1 MSSSSPPPP
10 RFFLPPRRLLHCDHL
25 RRLICKMFN
34 GTFRMSH
41 LFCRLPLGALC
52 CDAAQSRIVS
62 TTIILEMGNACFL
75 RISCW
80 SIPTNTVSKLS
91 AKSLGG
97 NSLMA
102 RKVGA
107 CSMMVVTPSSPHA
120 ERDRS
125 HVGREKHLCENY
137 PAQRQHQSAK
147 TGRPPA
153 FFAQIDE
160 GACSLPV
167 HTPSVSRRRR
177 KHLGFVTCW
186 QLNNWTRL
194 GPLQMAP
201 LAELQHTDSGLEA
214 NDLVYPDFSPLT
226 GQVFAYLL
234 TFFLAYLPTYFL
246 TLFLASRLTFFLTF
260 LLAFFLAHILA
271 FFLTFCSGISSDILS
286 DISCEV
292 LSGILC
298 DILSGISPD
307 SLFHISSAIPSDITC
322 MSPDII

>member
-1 MSSSSPPPP
+1 MTVISITFLRVIPTTTFQNSHVDITLVVDLSGEGCSILCHVILISSSSLPPPP
-10 RFFLPPRRLLHCDHL
+10 LPPPPRRLLHCDHL
-25 RRLICKMFN
+25 RRVICKMFN
-34 GTFRMSH
+34 GTFRMSQ
-41 LFCRLPLGALC
+41 LFCRLPLGARC

-62 TTIILEMGNACFL
+62 TTIFLEMGNACFL
-75 RISCW
+75 RISCR

-125 HVGREKHLCENY
+125 HGGREKHLCENY

-147 TGRPPA
+147 MGRPLA

-167 HTPSVSRRRR
+167 HTPSVRRRRR

-194 GPLQMAP
+194 EDLFKWHLWPSCNIQIRVWKQTTLSILISAP
-201 LAELQHTDSGLEA
+201 
-214 NDLVYPDFSPLT
+214 
-226 GQVFAYLL
+226 
-234 TFFLAYLPTYFL
+234 
-246 TLFLASRLTFFLTF
+246 
-260 LLAFFLAHILA
+260 
-271 FFLTFCSGISSDILS
+271 
-286 DISCEV
+286 
-292 LSGILC
+292 
-298 DILSGISPD
+298 
-307 SLFHISSAIPSDITC
+307 
-322 MSPDII
+322 